1 MQGLRQLYLRYLF
14 WLNLYEIADANG
26 SLEPINVAQWV
37 SGLLSGNPAAP
48 PGISNPVAPKRV
60 WKPGTWEPP
69 KEVRFPDKD
78 GLIRHM
84 TIDLVVPGV
93 ICYRLDKRPDKD
105 PDGLPDPIK
114 TIDQVAIMKLAMGM
128 LAGWAGVEYGR
139 RTGSR
144 TPEQVAAF
152 FAPEDVSPTG
162 VFPGPESVDM
172 TPVVVF
178 AIAVLLVVVLGPE
191 VIVAGALDEALAAI
205 FEELGLD
212 GILAGGG
219 EEAGVLLL
227 TAP

>member
-1 MQGLRQLYLRYLF
+1 
-14 WLNLYEIADANG
+14 
-26 SLEPINVAQWV
+26 
-37 SGLLSGNPAAP
+37 
-48 PGISNPVAPKRV
+48 
-60 WKPGTWEPP
+60 
-69 KEVRFPDKD
+69 
-78 GLIRHM
+78 
-84 TIDLVVPGV
+84 
-93 ICYRLDKRPDKD
+93 
-105 PDGLPDPIK
+105 
-114 TIDQVAIMKLAMGM
+114 MKLAMGM